1 MRFFQRKSPSRLFAI
16 GALTAALMVVQ
27 AFEAPGD
34 KTKPSGNAKP
44 GKAEIVKP
52 HVKTTFDH
60 AVVDIVKKKAL
71 AFKAIEMHDPK
82 TGKKVAA
89 DFMVTTPNG
98 KKVTA
103 KAYFDELNKFEKH
116 LNTLGHSIRDKEE
129 KVVLSRNRVDAA
141 ELEKKA
147 KAIAGSHLR
156 FNAKTMKA
164 APKHA
169 DLPTQFKA
177 KAELDAG
184 RVEAMKKYLA
194 AGPAGDPK
202 TDTVPISHLDD
213 AKGGASGGTV
223 KQWSHELG
231 NRKIVG
237 ASMTAR
243 LVTKGGQDN
252 VSVLGSVEADA
263 YLANKQLELLRA
275 TASAN
280 VGKTGPG
287 KASVTVSIAGRTVY
301 NKALSVNSDA
311 HKADQLSKTF
321 DQGVSFRF
329 SLGPIPMSVK
339 MGASGSMGIRYF
351 VGVRPLS
358 LQAQFVP
365 FAHVKAYAQ
374 CGIDAVVASVGVRAN
389 LQVIDF
395 EMTIGGSLVVK
406 FDSSSGASLQ
416 EHAYV
421 LNNLEM
427 LKGELAIYAEIGV
440 WIFKKHYEHDFFKFK
455 GFKTSGYLVNVNRTT
470 RITGGAAL

>member
-1 MRFFQRKSPSRLFAI
+1 M
-16 GALTAALMVVQ
+16 
-27 AFEAPGD
+27 
-34 KTKPSGNAKP
+34 
-44 GKAEIVKP
+44 
-52 HVKTTFDH
+52 
-60 AVVDIVKKKAL
+60 KKKAL

-116 LNTLGHSIRDKEE
+116 FNTLGHSIRDKEE

-164 APKHA
+164 APKRA

-194 AGPAGDPK
+194 AGPAGNPK

-231 NRKIVG
+231 NRKIIG
-237 ASMTAR
+237 DSMTAR

-365 FAHVKAYAQ
+365 FRPRQGLRSVRHRRGGGVGRRPGQLAGDRLRDDHRRQPGGQVRLQQRRFPPGTRLRSEQPGNAQ
-374 CGIDAVVASVGVRAN
+374 GRTGHLRRNWRVD
-389 LQVIDF
+389 
-395 EMTIGGSLVVK
+395 
-406 FDSSSGASLQ
+406 LQ
-416 EHAYV
+416 E
-421 LNNLEM
+421 
-427 LKGELAIYAEIGV
+427 
-440 WIFKKHYEHDFFKFK
+440 
-455 GFKTSGYLVNVNRTT
+455 
-470 RITGGAAL
+470 AL